1 MVGLH
6 DAVLGGGTYLTSTS
20 RKYVLKDLNAA
31 LTNVFLRL
39 VEREKQQKIFL
50 SSELNLQT
58 RVSGKLK

>member
-20 RKYVLKDLNAA
+20 RNYVLKDLNAA

-39 VEREKQQKIFL
+39 VEREKQQKRFR
-50 SSELNLQT
+50 SSELNMQP
-58 RVSGKLK
+58 RVSAN